1 MMCGGMQQQKQQH
14 TCRASWLFKQ
24 AEWRFAWDRRFFVQD
39 GLRLAYRVGENE
51 AEKKAGYVIS
61 LQRMVEPPE
70 SHTFRVWLKEGE
82 CWTLR
87 AETEEEHQRWTSS
100 IAAALMQDAAEE
112 LHDVREG
119 FVLKKGAWTGQWRQR
134 YLELDEYRLAYRMN
148 KEGEVRN
155 RFVIVSADASG
166 EEGREE
172 ELLVST
178 SCGEQF
184 WLKFASK
191 EQFDDWTGVI
201 MRGLRRTTSWHWR
214 TLVSPQSSE
223 YASVRVQYHA
233 SGAGN
238 GPCVYCYG
246 GTYILSSRRYFE
258 ASKVFLPD
266 IHRVN
271 VGKQLSCVQLT
282 GEHKCISLDILP
294 YEEGPH
300 AKLRPPPLF
309 GAALCVLRSPSESLS
324 SPVLPNFY
332 ASTPPLECLLLVGGR
347 SETSVFRDVTVD
359 VWWCVL
365 QGRSSRWQRCTYDAN
380 VLPGRTFHTLTA
392 VSSRSAV
399 LIGGLDSM
407 NRVCADCLLIFW
419 PEDETEAFI
428 TPPVVRFFCYLP
440 EPRAFHVC
448 LALRDVLL
456 LLLGGRGVREAAP
469 CSSLFVF
476 LSSESEWR
484 ELTVEP
490 PLPVM
495 NHVCAEVV
503 FSSSG
508 EQWVFV
514 LGETCTSYPTLRLF
528 QLSVQSKLAVSR
540 EVAITV
546 GDIPRRCCGATMHH
560 AGGYLYLIGGCYDG
574 NQRNDQGQA
583 VLFRDPIRMLIGDSE
598 GGGPV
603 TTHQQ

>member
-1 MMCGGMQQQKQQH
+1 
-14 TCRASWLFKQ
+14 
-24 AEWRFAWDRRFFVQD
+24 
-39 GLRLAYRVGENE
+39 
-51 AEKKAGYVIS
+51 
-61 LQRMVEPPE
+61 
-70 SHTFRVWLKEGE
+70 
-82 CWTLR
+82 
-87 AETEEEHQRWTSS
+87 
-100 IAAALMQDAAEE
+100 
-112 LHDVREG
+112 
-119 FVLKKGAWTGQWRQR
+119 
-134 YLELDEYRLAYRMN
+134 
-148 KEGEVRN
+148 
-155 RFVIVSADASG
+155 
-166 EEGREE
+166 
-172 ELLVST
+172 
-178 SCGEQF
+178 
-184 WLKFASK
+184 
-191 EQFDDWTGVI
+191 
-201 MRGLRRTTSWHWR
+201 
-214 TLVSPQSSE
+214 
-223 YASVRVQYHA
+223 
-233 SGAGN
+233 
-238 GPCVYCYG
+238 
-246 GTYILSSRRYFE
+246 
-258 ASKVFLPD
+258 
-266 IHRVN
+266 
-271 VGKQLSCVQLT
+271 
-282 GEHKCISLDILP
+282 
-294 YEEGPH
+294 
-300 AKLRPPPLF
+300 
-309 GAALCVLRSPSESLS
+309 
-324 SPVLPNFY
+324 
-332 ASTPPLECLLLVGGR
+332 
-347 SETSVFRDVTVD
+347 
-359 VWWCVL
+359 
-365 QGRSSRWQRCTYDAN
+365 
-380 VLPGRTFHTLTA
+380 
-392 VSSRSAV
+392 
-399 LIGGLDSM
+399 M
-407 NRVCADCLLIFW
+407 NRVCADCFLIFW